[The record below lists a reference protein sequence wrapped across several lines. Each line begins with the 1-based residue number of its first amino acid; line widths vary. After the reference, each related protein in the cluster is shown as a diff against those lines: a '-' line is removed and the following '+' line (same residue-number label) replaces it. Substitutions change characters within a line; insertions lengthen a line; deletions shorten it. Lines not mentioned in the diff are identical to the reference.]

1 MIFADLCYKNFE
13 RKAWQVYKK
22 QVLKEQKTEFKKYGT
37 EYFKKLQVLL
47 KYQMRTQ
54 TLIKATTF

>member
-1 MIFADLCYKNFE
+1 MIFAGLSYKNFE
-13 RKAWQVYKK
+13 RKPWPVYKK

-37 EYFKKLQVLL
+37 EYFKKPQVLL